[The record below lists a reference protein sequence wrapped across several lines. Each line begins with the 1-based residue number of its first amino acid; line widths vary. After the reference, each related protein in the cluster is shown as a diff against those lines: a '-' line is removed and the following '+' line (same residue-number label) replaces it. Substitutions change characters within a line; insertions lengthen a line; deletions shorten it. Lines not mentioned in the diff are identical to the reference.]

1 MSSDPSR
8 LFVQWTLT
16 GAGADT
22 QRAEYGA
29 TPSSLTST
37 APARVW
43 TWADAST
50 GRQYTSAV
58 ATLDGLTPG
67 AAFYY
72 RVGSAD
78 GWSAVTRSAATRAP
92 AGFSEAA
99 PLRIG
104 WLGDLGVV
112 NDQALPYLLN
122 ETGLDLFIH
131 VGDCKP
137 HMRAA
142 RAAHS
147 PIRVAYSPCS
157 SPPLPLSNPRR
168 RVRFARRQRR
178 RGRRVRGDD

>member
-1 MSSDPSR
+1 MRAIARCSPLTSHTHAPPRAGFLAFAACGALASAARAVSAVHLGMSSDPSR

-16 GAGADT
+16 GAGSDT
-22 QRAEYGA
+22 QRAEFGA
-29 TPSSLTST
+29 TPGSLTST

-43 TWADAST
+43 TWSDAST
-50 GRQYTSAV
+50 GRQYTSAA

-122 ETGLDLFIH
+122 ETDLDLFIH
-131 VGDCKP
+131 VGDC
-137 HMRAA
+137 
-142 RAAHS
+142 
-147 PIRVAYSPCS
+147 
-157 SPPLPLSNPRR
+157 
-168 RVRFARRQRR
+168 
-178 RGRRVRGDD
+178 